1 MSTRILAGIICLIG
15 LLCSCLPLPS
25 SETKAINNRPQS
37 WERFI
42 ALLRLE
48 GKPLL
53 VTATVDD
60 EGVRQIDA
68 QHKQALLA
76 EQERVVAEL
85 QLLSDEIEI
94 LFRYHLVLNG
104 LAIIAPEE
112 LRAQIGEIAGISQI
126 ESEGLFRTPRI
137 MDDDSP
143 AEPVADKFVRNSARF
158 IGSERVHKELTV
170 KSADGTEVAVR
181 GDGIRVAVIDTG
193 IDYLHKMF
201 GGAGSVEEYKAND
214 PAVIEEDSFPTRK
227 VIAGIDLVGVGYDAG
242 STIFDKQ
249 IPRGDPDPL
258 DESGHGTHV
267 AGSVAGYGDGI
278 NTYDGVAPDAL
289 LLAIKVFGGGS
300 TGEAVI
306 LRGIEFAIDPNGDFK
321 LDDQSHVVN
330 LSLGSSFGGP
340 HSLYQEAIGTAVRGG
355 SVVVVSAGNSGFVD
369 YIVGDPSTADEAISV
384 GASIDNADH
393 NWQRPAIKLTS
404 IGEQESVVEAV
415 ESPMSKPIAELDP
428 LTAPLHYIGLA
439 DKDLSEEQQANL
451 AGKVALIDR
460 GLVTFVEKIDR
471 AVEAGA
477 VAVIVANNVD
487 SPPLGMGGSKKYQ
500 IPAVMI
506 SLRAGNDIKL
516 ALDKGEVT
524 ATFEA
529 NLVLERRELIDTLAS
544 FSSQGPRSFDSFI
557 KPEIV
562 APGVSIVSAAAGR
575 GVEGRGA
582 SGTSMSAPHVSG
594 VVALMRQYRPQV
606 EASMI
611 KGMLLAKTEVLST
624 PAGDR
629 YPIAQQGGGR
639 VDAYL
644 ATTAEVVFQP
654 AALSLGRTIVAH
666 RKRIA
671 TQVTVHNTT
680 DRDLNLTMRPDIK
693 PGLTF
698 NLPTEIAVGAGQS
711 REINLTI
718 DIDGRSLN
726 EFYTNLDGF
735 IELLEG
741 DKVVARLPLL
751 LGVKKL
757 ARVDTVSASIHA
769 LSAEDSYRALI
780 DVELHN
786 PGPSDGKALL
796 FELIDNDE
804 RKIAHRDPSRSDGI
818 CDLQSVGYRIRDLVI
833 NEQKVRAIQFAVK
846 LYYPL
851 TSWDTCEVSVQFD
864 GDGDGIADQELI
876 GGGVAPF
883 TNSCRSPRAFG
894 SILADAAKLRNL
906 RRGYEKQP
914 PMMGCIR
921 YPQAVVSFLPLE
933 IYDHSTLMV
942 VSATLDDLVKDRY
955 GDLRIKLSVTSKDGV
970 PPHRDD
976 YLGDGNSWR
985 TIYPNMD
992 GAGFWQIPDHVIVP
1006 QGGKAKTMLV
1016 RGGNPLAKLIAYFP
1030 YNASTFSHIRDDH
1043 QSRIVDIDYQLPTI
1057 ARRTEVRP

>member
-1 MSTRILAGIICLIG
+1 MSTRILAGMICLIG

-25 SETKAINNRPQS
+25 GETEAINNRPQS
-37 WERFI
+37 WKRFV

-48 GKPLL
+48 SKPLL
-53 VTATVDD
+53 VTATVDSD
-60 EGVRQIDA
+60 GVRQIDG

-85 QLLSDEIEI
+85 QRLSDEIEI

-104 LAIIAPEE
+104 LAVVAPEE
-112 LRAQIGEIAGISQI
+112 LRSKIGEIAGISQI
-126 ESEGLFRTPRI
+126 ESEGLFGAPRL
-137 MDDDSP
+137 MDNNESSQP
-143 AEPVADKFVRNSARF
+143 TTDKFDRNSAKF
-158 IGSERVHKELTV
+158 IGSKRVHETLTV
-170 KSADGTEVAVR
+170 KAIDGTEVAVR
-181 GDGIRVAVIDTG
+181 GDGIRVAVVDTG

-214 PAVIEEDSFPTRK
+214 PTVIEEDSFPTRK

-242 STIFDKQ
+242 STIFDRQ

-267 AGSVAGYGDGI
+267 AGSVAGHGDGV
-278 NTYDGVAPDAL
+278 NTYDGVAPEAS

-321 LDDQSHVVN
+321 LDDQAHVVN
-330 LSLGSSFGGP
+330 MSLGSSFGGP
-340 HSLYQEAIGTAVRGG
+340 YSLYQEAIGTAVRGG
-355 SVVVVSAGNSGFVD
+355 TVVVVSAGNSGFID
-369 YIVGDPSTADEAISV
+369 YVVGDPSTADEAISV

-393 NWQRPAIKLTS
+393 NWKRPAIKLTT
-404 IGEQESVVEAV
+404 IGKQESLVEAV
-415 ESPMSKPIAELDP
+415 ESPMSKPIAGLETF
-428 LTAPLHYIGLA
+428 TAPLYYIGLA
-439 DKDLSEEQQANL
+439 DKDLSEEQQTNL
-451 AGKVALIDR
+451 AGKIALIDR

-477 VAVIVANNVD
+477 VGVIVANNVD
-487 SPPLGMGGSKKYQ
+487 SPPLGMGGTKKYE

-506 SLRAGNDIKL
+506 SLKAGDEIKT
-516 ALDKGEVT
+516 AMSKGDVT

-562 APGVSIVSAAAGR
+562 APGVSIISAAAG
-575 GVEGRGA
+575 GGDEGRGA
-582 SGTSMSAPHVSG
+582 NGTSMSAPHVSG
-594 VVALMRQYRPQV
+594 VVALMRQYRPQI

-611 KGMLLAKTEVLST
+611 KSLLLAKTEILST

-644 ATTAEVVFQP
+644 ATTAEAVFQP
-654 AALSLGRTIVAH
+654 AALSLGRTIVANQ
-666 RKRIA
+666 KRITA
-671 TQVTVHNTT
+671 QVVVHNTAN
-680 DRDLNLTMRPDIK
+680 RDLSLTTRPNIV
-693 PGLTF
+693 PGLTI
-698 NLPTEIAVGAGQS
+698 NLPDEITIATGQS
-711 REINLTI
+711 QEVNLTI
-718 DIDGRSLN
+718 DIDGHSLA

-751 LGVKKL
+751 LGAKKL

-769 LSAEDSYRALI
+769 SSAEDSYRASI

-796 FELIDNDE
+796 FELIANDE
-804 RKIAHRDPSRSDGI
+804 RKVAHRDPSRSDGV
-818 CDLQSVGYRIRDLVI
+818 CDLQSVGYRIRDMAI
-833 NEQKVRAIQFAVK
+833 NDRKVQAIQFAVK

-864 GDGDGIADQELI
+864 GNGDGIADQELV
-876 GGGVAPF
+876 GGAVAPF
-883 TNSCRSPRAFG
+883 TSSCRSPRAFG
-894 SILADAAKLRNL
+894 SILTDAARLRSL
-906 RRGYEKQP
+906 RRDYESQP
-914 PMMGCIR
+914 PVGCLR
-921 YPQAVVSFLPLE
+921 YPQAVISFLPLD
-933 IYDHSTLMV
+933 IYDHSTLLV
-942 VSATLDDLVKDRY
+942 VSAALDDLVKDQY
-955 GDLRIKLSVTSKDGV
+955 GDLKIKFSVTSKDGV

-976 YLGDGNSWR
+976 YLGDGDSWR

-1006 QGGKAKTMLV
+1006 KGGKAKTTLI

-1030 YNASTFSHIRDDH
+1030 FNASTFSHIRPDH
-1043 QSRIVDIDYQLPTI
+1043 QSKVIEIDYLPATV
-1057 ARRTEVRP
+1057 ARGVRP

>member
-1 MSTRILAGIICLIG
+1 MSTRILVGVICLIG
-15 LLCSCLPLPS
+15 LLCSCVPLPS
-25 SETKAINNRPQS
+25 GETEAINNRPQS
-37 WERFI
+37 WKRFV

-53 VTATVDD
+53 VSATVDS
-60 EGVRQIDA
+60 EGLRQINDR
-68 QHKQALLA
+68 HKQALLA
-76 EQERVVAEL
+76 EQERVIAEL

-94 LFRYHLVLNG
+94 LFHYHLVLNG
-104 LAIIAPEE
+104 LAIVAPEE
-112 LRAQIGEIAGISQI
+112 LRSKIGEIAGISQI
-126 ESEGLFRTPRI
+126 ESEGLFGAPRL
-137 MDDDSP
+137 MDDGES
-143 AEPVADKFVRNSARF
+143 AEPVADKFVRNSAKF
-158 IGSERVHKELTV
+158 IGSERVHETLTV
-170 KSADGTEVAVR
+170 KSVDGTEVAVR
-181 GDGIRVAVIDTG
+181 GDGIRVAIIDTG

-214 PAVIEEDSFPTRK
+214 PTVIEENSFPTRK

-242 STIFDKQ
+242 STVFDKQ

-267 AGSVAGYGDGI
+267 AGSVAGHGDGV
-278 NTYDGVAPDAL
+278 NTYDGVAPDAS

-321 LDDQSHVVN
+321 LDDQAHVVN
-330 LSLGSSFGGP
+330 MSLGSSFGGP
-340 HSLYQEAIGTAVRGG
+340 YSLYQEAIGTAVRGG
-355 SVVVVSAGNSGFVD
+355 TVVVVSAGNSGFID
-369 YIVGDPSTADEAISV
+369 YVVGDPSTADEAISV

-393 NWQRPAIKLTS
+393 NWQRPAIKLTA
-404 IGEQESVVEAV
+404 IGKQESMIEAV
-415 ESPMSKPIAELDP
+415 ESPMSKPIAEIET
-428 LTAPLHYIGLA
+428 LTAPLYHIGLA

-451 AGKVALIDR
+451 AGKIALIDR

-471 AVEAGA
+471 AVAAGA
-477 VAVIVANNVD
+477 VGVIVANNVD
-487 SPPLGMGGSKKYQ
+487 SPPLGMGGNKKYQ

-506 SLRAGNDIKL
+506 SLKAGNDAKI
-516 ALDKGEVT
+516 ALDKGDVT

-562 APGVSIVSAAAGR
+562 APGVSIVSAAAG
-575 GVEGRGA
+575 GGDEGRGA
-582 SGTSMSAPHVSG
+582 NGTSMSAPHVSG
-594 VVALMRQYRPQV
+594 VVALMRQYRPQI

-611 KGMLLAKTEVLST
+611 KNLLLARTEVLST

-639 VDAYL
+639 VDAYQ

-666 RKRIA
+666 RKRITA
-671 TQVTVHNTT
+671 QIEVHNTV
-680 DRDLNLTMRPDIK
+680 DRDLNLTMRSNIV
-693 PGLTF
+693 PGF
-698 NLPTEIAVGAGQS
+698 SINLPDEITILAGQS
-711 REINLTI
+711 REIDLTI
-718 DIDGRSLN
+718 DIDGRSLT

-735 IELLEG
+735 IELLEA

-751 LGVKKL
+751 LGAKKL

-769 LSAEDSYRALI
+769 SSAEDSYRALI

-804 RKIAHRDPSRSDGI
+804 RKVAHRDPSRSDGV
-818 CDLQSVGYRIRDLVI
+818 CDLQSVGYRIRDLAI
-833 NEQKVRAIQFAVK
+833 NDRKVQAIQFAVK

-864 GDGDGIADQELI
+864 GNGDGIADQELI
-876 GGGVAPF
+876 GGAVAPF

-894 SILADAAKLRNL
+894 SILADAARLRNL
-906 RRGYEKQP
+906 RRDFETQP
-914 PMMGCIR
+914 PMMGCLR
-921 YPQAVVSFLPLE
+921 YPQAVISFLPLD
-933 IYDHSTLMV
+933 IYDHSTLLV
-942 VSATLDDLVKDRY
+942 VSASLDDLVKDQY
-955 GDLRIKLSVTSKDGV
+955 GDLKIKFSVTSKDGV

-976 YLGDGNSWR
+976 YLGDGDSWR

-992 GAGFWQIPDHVIVP
+992 GAGFWHIPDHVIVP
-1006 QGGKAKTMLV
+1006 KGGKARTTLI
-1016 RGGNPLAKLIAYFP
+1016 RGGNPLAQLIAYFP
-1030 YNASTFSHIRDDH
+1030 YNASTFSHIRPDH
-1043 QSRIVDIDYQLPTI
+1043 QSKVIDIDYLPATV
-1057 ARRTEVRP
+1057 ARGSRP